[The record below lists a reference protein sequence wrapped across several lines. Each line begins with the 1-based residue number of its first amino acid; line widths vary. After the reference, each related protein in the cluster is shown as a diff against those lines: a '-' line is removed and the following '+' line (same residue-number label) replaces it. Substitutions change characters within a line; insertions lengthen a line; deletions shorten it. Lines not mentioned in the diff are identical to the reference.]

1 MVNFAFPNSYPLSGV
16 VWNLGGYAV
25 RNDKPIEMS
34 NDFNDDSRRAPRGGR
49 QINFDDDDFAGDAP
63 ATQRRRP
70 SRPVD
75 DYAPGDER
83 DYGRRDRDWADD
95 LATRADGRIS
105 ADYDDY
111 HRGNP
116 AATRQRRQRS
126 ERQESSRRRI
136 EERPYSDDEYY
147 SSPSDPQDM
156 ERPASFVR
164 RHPVLMNFI
173 YAITAA
179 AVLLWVLMWFLD
191 FWTFHGQERVVPD
204 VKGQTYASA
213 AGNVDLSGLRAVIT
227 DSVFDSYSRPGTV
240 VEQVPVAGA
249 KIKKGGTVYL
259 TIVAFTPK
267 LVTVPEFYNVSVRQA
282 RSMFAGLGI
291 SDIREVPVVSEY
303 EGLVLGAKFNGV
315 ALQPGARIPV
325 SAVVTLEVGSGYSLD
340 EEIGAAVDT
349 VAIDTAID
357 ELSIE

>member
-1 MVNFAFPNSYPLSGV
+1 
-16 VWNLGGYAV
+16 
-25 RNDKPIEMS
+25 
-34 NDFNDDSRRAPRGGR
+34 
-49 QINFDDDDFAGDAP
+49 
-63 ATQRRRP
+63 
-70 SRPVD
+70 
-75 DYAPGDER
+75 
-83 DYGRRDRDWADD
+83 
-95 LATRADGRIS
+95 
-105 ADYDDY
+105 
-111 HRGNP
+111 
-116 AATRQRRQRS
+116 
-126 ERQESSRRRI
+126 
-136 EERPYSDDEYY
+136 
-147 SSPSDPQDM
+147 M

-164 RHPVLMNFI
+164 RHPVLVNFI
-173 YAITAA
+173 YAIAAA